1 MSLAV
6 TPSPWDPHRPSSAGL
21 VPQRG
26 LVLQPGRGMWP
37 LTPTAGP
44 ETWEVG
50 GSGSW
55 KEGGGGPRS
64 HADVRGCPSSCVPWC
79 PLLSLPQGMQPDAAR
94 RFLHTGGFSQP
105 NCSEAHCVT
114 ALPKT
119 TASQACRVARPQA
132 LSCGGVGVAGRGGRD
147 GLHRCSSWSA
157 GEGGIHPWRWRLHLA
172 LEHWERLSPRVMQGH
187 PMHPASH
194 RGQWG
199 WGCGWP
205 GDAQRPEQ
213 EVFLPLPWHCWA
225 ADPIPRCG
233 AKTVKA
239 KAQEESEQLEPA
251 ELEGGWPWQ
260 GEGAGSRSSLAMSGT
275 WLRSRLPCPDAARV
289 CRPSCHPGPPCSCAY
304 RGCGHRGAKS
314 SSAPTCHHPGMN
326 LAELLL
332 PFLGAE
338 KSCASQTQPRALLWQ
353 TTRQRNVTSSP

>member
-1 MSLAV
+1 
-6 TPSPWDPHRPSSAGL
+6 
-21 VPQRG
+21 
-26 LVLQPGRGMWP
+26 
-37 LTPTAGP
+37 
-44 ETWEVG
+44 
-50 GSGSW
+50 
-55 KEGGGGPRS
+55 
-64 HADVRGCPSSCVPWC
+64 
-79 PLLSLPQGMQPDAAR
+79 
-94 RFLHTGGFSQP
+94 
-105 NCSEAHCVT
+105 
-114 ALPKT
+114 
-119 TASQACRVARPQA
+119 
-132 LSCGGVGVAGRGGRD
+132 
-147 GLHRCSSWSA
+147 
-157 GEGGIHPWRWRLHLA
+157 
-172 LEHWERLSPRVMQGH
+172 
-187 PMHPASH
+187 MHPASH
-194 RGQWG
+194 RGQRG

-260 GEGAGSRSSLAMSGT
+260 GEGAGSGSSLAMSGT

-304 RGCGHRGAKS
+304 RGCGHQGAKS

-332 PFLGAE
+332 LFLGAE
-338 KSCASQTQPRALLWQ
+338 ELCLSNPAQGSAVANHEAEECNQLPLKYRGDVGKSTEKPGLEKNISGFSWIQPLSQLQWVLAATAPRVQALVPHQWLCPGLKVRGAGK
-353 TTRQRNVTSSP
+353 RQRLGGDMDPVQAGDTEGCFWGSPPTLCGCPGRSGSVGRGALPGT